1 MARQNFKA
9 GTLEAPLPA
18 VIVSVGDMEKSNL
31 LTVAWTG
38 ILSSDPPRT
47 YISVRP
53 SRYSHAILT
62 EKREFV
68 INLTTEKLAYATDY
82 VGIYTGAKVDKFEKC
97 HLTKAESAVVA
108 APTVAESPIAL
119 ECRVFDVIHSGTH
132 DIFMADIVNVSCDD
146 DILDERGWRELFAS
160 LEYLDK
166 SHKNDFE
173 AFSLSPATDGKIEVY
188 LERALAYFIYRHC
201 TEAEDIDDFMSSLGL
216 CLVLERLLASLCAK
230 NGARTVDDIILPAR
244 IISEELEYS
253 EENAEEIKL
262 EFAFR

>member
-97 HLTKAESAVVA
+97 HLTKAESAIVA

-132 DIFMADIVNVSCDD
+132 DIFMADIVNVSCDE
-146 DILDERGWRELFAS
+146 DILDERGRICF
-160 LEYLDK
+160 
-166 SHKNDFE
+166 
-173 AFSLSPATDGKIEVY
+173 
-188 LERALAYFIYRHC
+188 ERAGLIAYSHGEYY
-201 TEAEDIDDFMSSLGL
+201 ALGRA
-216 CLVLERLLASLCAK
+216 VGKFGFSAAK
-230 NGARTVDDIILPAR
+230 KKKPHAKGRSN
-244 IISEELEYS
+244 SK
-253 EENAEEIKL
+253 NAPRSKREK
-262 EFAFR
+262 

>member
-1 MARQNFKA
+1 MERVKWKG
-9 GTLEAPLPA
+9 GTILAPVPPTM
-18 VIVSVGDMEKSNL
+18 VTSSFEGKDNVF
-31 LTVAWTG
+31 TVAWTG

-132 DIFMADIVNVSCDD
+132 DIFMADIVNVSCDE
-146 DILDERGWRELFAS
+146 DILDERGRICF
-160 LEYLDK
+160 
-166 SHKNDFE
+166 
-173 AFSLSPATDGKIEVY
+173 
-188 LERALAYFIYRHC
+188 ERAGLIAYSHGEYY
-201 TEAEDIDDFMSSLGL
+201 ALGRA
-216 CLVLERLLASLCAK
+216 VGKFGFSAAKKKKPHAKGRSNSKNASRSK
-230 NGARTVDDIILPAR
+230 R
-244 IISEELEYS
+244 E
-253 EENAEEIKL
+253 K
-262 EFAFR
+262 